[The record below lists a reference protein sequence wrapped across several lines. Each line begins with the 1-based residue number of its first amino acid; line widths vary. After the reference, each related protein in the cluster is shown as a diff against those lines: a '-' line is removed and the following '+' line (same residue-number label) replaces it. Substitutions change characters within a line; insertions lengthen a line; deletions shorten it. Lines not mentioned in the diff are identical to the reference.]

1 MLAADITHDGL
12 RLTFERRFADA
23 SRPVSRPA
31 SASEPTSRSEPST
44 NTAASRFALDVLERA
59 ERRLA
64 HYLGPVAR
72 VFVRRAAVK
81 ARDESELYLLL
92 ADEIET
98 PAERK
103 AFIRRAIS
111 KA

>member
-1 MLAADITHDGL
+1 
-12 RLTFERRFADA
+12 
-23 SRPVSRPA
+23 
-31 SASEPTSRSEPST
+31 
-44 NTAASRFALDVLERA
+44 
-59 ERRLA
+59 
-64 HYLGPVAR
+64 

-111 KA
+111 SKA